1 MPAKHILEERRR
13 SRIQLTCGVQVGTQM
28 TCADNTGAKILQVIG
43 VKGVRGRLNTLPAA
57 SIGDVVLCS
66 VKKGKPDMRKKI
78 VLCVVIRQKKSWRR
92 RDGSH
97 ICFEDNAAV
106 VITNK
111 GDLKG
116 SQISGAVPREVA
128 DIWPKISSHAPGII

>member
-1 MPAKHILEERRR
+1 MLSKNPLEDKKPRIR
-13 SRIQLTCGVQVGTQM
+13 STCGVQVGTRM
-28 TCADNTGAKILQVIG
+28 ACADNTGAKVLQIIG
-43 VKGVRGRLNTLPAA
+43 VKGVHGRLNKLPAA
-57 SIGDVVLCS
+57 SVGDVVPCS
-66 VKKGKPDMRKKI
+66 VKKGKPDMRKKV

-111 GDLKG
+111 GDMKG
-116 SQISGAVPREVA
+116 TQISGPVPREVA
-128 DIWPKISSHAPGII
+128 DTWPKISSHARGII